1 MLARAHFRV
10 SSWSTGNSGWV
21 VLPHLLLL
29 FGATTA
35 SLSPVQAATVESPP
49 TGLQVLKVCDQM
61 GHSIPCSSATAFGF
75 FVFAKDGQTQLA
87 VMPSC
92 GELLGVLGPHEGLI
106 IHLGSTA
113 PVAASV
119 AIENLG
125 QASLEI
131 SAQTESAQERTS
143 LASGNQREWKLTVT
157 DDSVPIRE
165 KTLSVKNLSATA
177 SAVWKGRI
185 RYEAGSSPTEL
196 LSLTPGDPQVTPPP
210 VLPPLAPA
218 IAAAM
223 IEWDWRLQ
231 DELDH
236 PQVPSS
242 KYTAALNKIFDR
254 GQYVIE
260 NYSQQG
266 LRDAEWF
273 QLVARWNELRER
285 WHSLQTELGKA
296 DKFDDAAQETVH
308 ALWLEARRVKRQLS
322 LRDPALRDRKIA
334 FVKHVPSL
342 FSHQLTQYTGNC
354 ARPGGGVYLLDFP
367 GQSMACTDLTAG
379 RLPQG
384 SFEFCDVS
392 PDGTRVLFSFCAAER
407 APVNREQALDRF
419 FHLYEIALPHGT
431 IRQLTSDPYDDFG
444 AKYLPDGQIVFVS
457 TRRGGFHRCG
467 QGPCPVHTLALC
479 DSDGRNIRVIS
490 FHETHEWDPVPLFDG
505 RILYTRWDYVDRNAV
520 FYQQLWTVRSN
531 GEFVQAYYGN
541 NTLNPVGIWEARPIP
556 GTNAIIATA
565 AAHHA
570 MTAGSII
577 RIDIRHGQDGSRA
590 ITRLT
595 PDALFPES
603 EAPVPNRSGGRW
615 FNPAGVDS
623 VPALPSEQKR
633 FPGHCYR
640 TPYPLSETTFL
651 AAYSYD
657 GLIGEPDANRVNM
670 FGLYWMD
677 VFGNKELLYR
687 DLNISSLWPVAF
699 RPCPSAVDE
708 QGQVASKAITAQPI
722 STPTRPASF
731 AVPLGKIPV
740 SANSHMPEGGS
751 LAEESGDEGIIFLAN
766 VYAAWPQLPRE
777 RITRLRIVQ
786 VLPKSTWH
794 ANQPTLG
801 VPNISPGK
809 QVLGTVPVE
818 ADGSALFRVPARK
831 PLSFQALDEHGRAVQ
846 IMRSITYV
854 QPGEIT
860 SCVGCHEPRHL
871 APPAKAFPLA
881 LRRPPSQITPGPSG
895 SRPFSYPLLVQPV
908 LDRHCVAC
916 HNSTKAEGGIVLT
929 GEPAGR
935 YSASYNALARYVPYS
950 DWAGKPGDFR
960 VVNCEPTTKPDFFGA
975 RASRLTQLLLQ
986 GHYGVKLSQ
995 EDWERLYTWMDCNV
1009 LFYGTFNLA
1018 DQQRQQRG
1026 EAIAGP
1032 DLE

>member
-1 MLARAHFRV
+1 MLPRRFPRASQVGAFAAVR
-10 SSWSTGNSGWV
+10 T
-21 VLPHLLLL
+21 VLPYLLL
-29 FGATTA
+29 FFCLRTV
-35 SLSPVQAATVESPP
+35 SLSPAIAATEESPP
-49 TGLQVLKVCDQM
+49 ESLRLLKVCDQA

-75 FVFAKDGQTQLA
+75 FVFAKDSQTQLA
-87 VMPSC
+87 VTPSC
-92 GELLGVLGPHEGLI
+92 GEFVGVLGPHEGLI
-106 IHLGSTA
+106 IHFGWTA
-113 PVAASV
+113 AVAASLT
-119 AIENLG
+119 IENLG
-125 QASLEI
+125 QAALEI
-131 SAQTESAQERTS
+131 SAETESVQQRTS
-143 LASGNQREWKLTVT
+143 LASGNRGKWEFTVT
-157 DDSVPIRE
+157 GDSVPIRE
-165 KTLSVKNLSATA
+165 KTLSVRNPTDTA
-177 SAVWKGRI
+177 PAVWKGRI
-185 RYEAGSSPTEL
+185 RYGAGSSPTEL

-236 PQVPSS
+236 PQVPTS
-242 KYTAALNKIFDR
+242 KYAAALNKIFDR
-254 GQYVIE
+254 GQDAIE

-266 LRDAEWF
+266 LKDAKWF

-285 WHSLQTELGKA
+285 WNSLQTELGKTE
-296 DKFDDAAQETVH
+296 KSGNAAQETVH

-354 ARPGGGVYLLDFP
+354 ARPGGGVYLLDLP

-392 PDGTRVLFSFCAAER
+392 PDGTRVLFSFCAADR

-419 FHLYEIALPHGT
+419 FHLYEIALPHRT

-444 AKYLPDGQIVFVS
+444 AKYLSDGQIVFVS

-467 QGPCPVHTLALC
+467 QGPCPVHTLTAC
-479 DSDGRNIRVIS
+479 DANGRNIRVIS

-577 RIDIRHGQDGSRA
+577 RLDIRHGQDGPQA

-657 GLIGEPDANRVNM
+657 SLI
-670 FGLYWMD
+670 
-677 VFGNKELLYR
+677 
-687 DLNISSLWPVAF
+687 
-699 RPCPSAVDE
+699 
-708 QGQVASKAITAQPI
+708 
-722 STPTRPASF
+722 
-731 AVPLGKIPV
+731 
-740 SANSHMPEGGS
+740 
-751 LAEESGDEGIIFLAN
+751 
-766 VYAAWPQLPRE
+766 
-777 RITRLRIVQ
+777 
-786 VLPKSTWH
+786 
-794 ANQPTLG
+794 
-801 VPNISPGK
+801 
-809 QVLGTVPVE
+809 
-818 ADGSALFRVPARK
+818 
-831 PLSFQALDEHGRAVQ
+831 
-846 IMRSITYV
+846 
-854 QPGEIT
+854 
-860 SCVGCHEPRHL
+860 
-871 APPAKAFPLA
+871 
-881 LRRPPSQITPGPSG
+881 
-895 SRPFSYPLLVQPV
+895 
-908 LDRHCVAC
+908 
-916 HNSTKAEGGIVLT
+916 
-929 GEPAGR
+929 
-935 YSASYNALARYVPYS
+935 
-950 DWAGKPGDFR
+950 
-960 VVNCEPTTKPDFFGA
+960 
-975 RASRLTQLLLQ
+975 
-986 GHYGVKLSQ
+986 
-995 EDWERLYTWMDCNV
+995 
-1009 LFYGTFNLA
+1009 
-1018 DQQRQQRG
+1018 
-1026 EAIAGP
+1026 
-1032 DLE
+1032 